1 MVEHNK
7 NTNKIP
13 QEILNMYQKTKYIQ
27 PYLFIFPAIFYLS
40 CLVFYPFF
48 DTIRLSMTDAK
59 LNSAGA
65 FIGLENYKNLLGDK
79 RFWQTITRTFTWTF
93 LVVFL
98 KMNIGLLGAL
108 LLSTAAPGVKYLKTF
123 VLPPWII
130 PLTIGTIF
138 WGWMYNSEYGIFN
151 VWLQHFGLVSSPI
164 NFLGDGTFAFYAT
177 AAADTWV
184 GVPMVALFLLTA
196 IQSIPSDMHEAAW
209 VDGAGRF
216 QRFRHITIPQIAP
229 VMATVTPLIT
239 IFTFISFDVI
249 WVLTEGGP
257 RKATTTMIIDTYK
270 VALRR
275 FKFGEGATRAVL
287 ICLILG
293 LLIMAYFL
301 ILKAIDKQKERE
313 KT

>member
-1 MVEHNK
+1 
-7 NTNKIP
+7 
-13 QEILNMYQKTKYIQ
+13 MYQKTKYIQ
-27 PYLFIFPAIFYLS
+27 PYLFIFPAVFYLA
-40 CLVFYPFF
+40 CLVLYPFF

-65 FIGLENYKNLLGDK
+65 FIGLENYIDLLSDK
-79 RFWQTITRTFTWTF
+79 RFWQTIIRTFTWTF
-93 LVVFL
+93 LAVFL
-98 KMNIGLLGAL
+98 KMSLGLLGAL
-108 LLSTAAPGVKYLKTF
+108 LLSTAAPGVKFLKTL

-151 VWLQHFGLVSSPI
+151 VWLQSSGIIDSPI
-164 NFLGDGTFAFYAT
+164 NFLGVGSTAFYAT
-177 AAADTWV
+177 AVADSWV
-184 GVPMVALFLLTA
+184 GVPMVTLFLLTA

-209 VDGAGRF
+209 VDGASRL
-216 QRFRHITIPQIAP
+216 QRFRHITIPQITP
-229 VMATVTPLIT
+229 VLATVTPLIT

-275 FKFGEGATRAVL
+275 FKFGDGAARAVL

-293 LLIMAYFL
+293 LFIFAYFL
-301 ILKAIDKQKERE
+301 ILKAVNKQKERITE
-313 KT
+313 